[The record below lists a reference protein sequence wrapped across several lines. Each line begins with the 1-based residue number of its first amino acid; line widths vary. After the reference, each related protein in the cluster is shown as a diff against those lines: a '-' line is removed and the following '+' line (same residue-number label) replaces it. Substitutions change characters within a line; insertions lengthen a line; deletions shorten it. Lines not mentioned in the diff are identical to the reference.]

1 VLDLIKTK
9 PSAAPPLTLRK
20 APALYANGPGQLL
33 TCARDAFHLAID
45 DEFEDFDLHVKLGEA
60 VMKFRLPGFR
70 GRQTKDYTERE
81 RGPKMRETTLTLPV
95 LSRRPFPDR
104 RVSHWCRRA
113 AA

>member
-1 VLDLIKTK
+1 MRMATGQGL
-9 PSAAPPLTLRK
+9 PSEA
-20 APALYANGPGQLL
+20 G
-33 TCARDAFHLAID
+33 AI
-45 DEFEDFDLHVKLGEA
+45 EVNPETGEA

-81 RGPKMRETTLTLPV
+81 RGPKMRETTLTLFV

-104 RVSHWCRRA
+104 SVSHWRRRA